1 MTKSKQG
8 YPREM
13 KTALHDV
20 TRFATLL
27 TRNPTTEDLLNTL
40 MRDFLSAQLVSAIE
54 IQMLAPDGS
63 LIMNTSVGLEIDG
76 NDPKSVASLSS
87 LISHPNMFSDLEDSG
102 FIFDASHGLTIT
114 SVTLNSSIKGFYL
127 FQHEPLFTP
136 DVNSSDQVQIFSSL
150 ITIYLSSKLT
160 LIPLTK
166 NLTLPATVEQVSK
179 LTARQLLILTGM
191 VEGKTNHE
199 LSIDL
204 GFSVSTIRH
213 ETMAIYKELGVSDRK
228 EAARVGQAE
237 SLV

>member
-1 MTKSKQG
+1 MNN
-8 YPREM
+8 
-13 KTALHDV
+13 V

-27 TRNPTTEDLLNTL
+27 TRTPTPHDLLNTL
-40 MRDFLSAQLVSAIE
+40 MRDFLSNQSVTAIE

-63 LIMNTSVGLEIDG
+63 LLMNTSVGLEIDG
-76 NDPKSVASLSS
+76 DGTKDVTSLST
-87 LISHPNMFSDLEDSG
+87 LISHSNVFAELDATGS
-102 FIFDASHGLTIT
+102 IFDPTHCLTVT
-114 SVTLNSSIKGFYL
+114 SLTLDSSIKGFYL
-127 FQHEPLFTP
+127 FQHEPTFTP

-150 ITIYLSSKLT
+150 MTIYLSSKLI

-166 NLTLPATVEQVSK
+166 NLTSAASVEQVSK

-237 SLV
+237 SLT

>member
-1 MTKSKQG
+1 MNNVS
-8 YPREM
+8 
-13 KTALHDV
+13 
-20 TRFATLL
+20 RFATLL
-27 TRNPTTEDLLNTL
+27 TRTPTPHDLLNTL
-40 MRDFLSAQLVSAIE
+40 MRDFLSNQSVTAIE

-63 LIMNTSVGLEIDG
+63 LLMKTSVGIAIHGDG
-76 NDPKSVASLSS
+76 TKDVTSLSS
-87 LISHPNMFSDLEDSG
+87 LVSHSNIFADLEKSG
-102 FIFDASHGLTIT
+102 SIFDPTHCLTVT
-114 SVTLNSSIKGFYL
+114 SVTLDSSIKGFYL
-127 FQHEPLFTP
+127 FQHAPLFTP

-150 ITIYLSSKLT
+150 MTIYLSSKLI

-166 NLTLPATVEQVSK
+166 SLTSAASVEQVSK

-237 SLV
+237 SLI

>member
-1 MTKSKQG
+1 
-8 YPREM
+8 
-13 KTALHDV
+13 
-20 TRFATLL
+20 
-27 TRNPTTEDLLNTL
+27 
-40 MRDFLSAQLVSAIE
+40 MRDFLSNQSVTAIE

-63 LIMNTSVGLEIDG
+63 LLMNTSVGLEIDSDG
-76 NDPKSVASLSS
+76 TKDVTALSS
-87 LISHPNMFSDLEDSG
+87 LISHSNIFADLEESG
-102 FIFDASHGLTIT
+102 SIFDQTHCLTVT
-114 SVTLNSSIKGFYL
+114 SVTLDSSIKGFYL
-127 FQHEPLFTP
+127 FQHASSFTP
-136 DVNSSDQVQIFSSL
+136 DKDSSDQVQIFSSL
-150 ITIYLSSKLT
+150 MTIYLSSKLI

-166 NLTLPATVEQVSK
+166 SLTSAASAEQVSM

-237 SLV
+237 SLI

>member
-1 MTKSKQG
+1 
-8 YPREM
+8 
-13 KTALHDV
+13 
-20 TRFATLL
+20 
-27 TRNPTTEDLLNTL
+27 
-40 MRDFLSAQLVSAIE
+40 MRDFLSNQSVTAIE

-63 LIMNTSVGLEIDG
+63 LLMNTSVGLEIDG
-76 NDPKSVASLSS
+76 DGTKDVTSLST
-87 LISHPNMFSDLEDSG
+87 LISHSNIFADLEASG
-102 FIFDASHGLTIT
+102 SIFDQTHCLTVT
-114 SVTLNSSIKGFYL
+114 SVTLDSSIKGFYL
-127 FQHEPLFTP
+127 FQHEPTFTP
-136 DVNSSDQVQIFSSL
+136 DVNSSHQVQIFSSL
-150 ITIYLSSKLT
+150 MTIYLSSKLI

-166 NLTLPATVEQVSK
+166 NLTSAASVKQVSK

-237 SLV
+237 SLI

>member
-1 MTKSKQG
+1 MNS
-8 YPREM
+8 
-13 KTALHDV
+13 V
-20 TRFATLL
+20 SRFATLL
-27 TRNPTTEDLLNTL
+27 TRTPTPHDLLNTL
-40 MRDFLSAQLVSAIE
+40 MRDFLSNQSVTAIE

-63 LIMNTSVGLEIDG
+63 LLMKTSVGIAIDG
-76 NDPKSVASLSS
+76 DGTKDVTSLSS
-87 LISHPNMFSDLEDSG
+87 LVSHSNIFADLEKSG
-102 FIFDASHGLTIT
+102 SIFDPTHCLTVT
-114 SVTLNSSIKGFYL
+114 SVTLDSSIKGFYL
-127 FQHEPLFTP
+127 FQHAPLFTP

-150 ITIYLSSKLT
+150 MTIYLSSKLI

-166 NLTLPATVEQVSK
+166 SLTSAASVEQVSK

-237 SLV
+237 HLI

>member
-1 MTKSKQG
+1 
-8 YPREM
+8 
-13 KTALHDV
+13 
-20 TRFATLL
+20 
-27 TRNPTTEDLLNTL
+27 
-40 MRDFLSAQLVSAIE
+40 MRDFLSNQSVTAIE

-63 LIMNTSVGLEIDG
+63 LLMNTSVGLEIDG
-76 NDPKSVASLSS
+76 DGTKDVTSLSS
-87 LISHPNMFSDLEDSG
+87 WISHSNIFADLEASG
-102 FIFDASHGLTIT
+102 SIFDPTHCLTVT
-114 SVTLNSSIKGFYL
+114 SVTLDSSIKGFYL
-127 FQHEPLFTP
+127 FQHAPSFTP
-136 DVNSSDQVQIFSSL
+136 GVNSSDQVQIFSSL
-150 ITIYLSSKLT
+150 MTIYLSSKLI

-166 NLTLPATVEQVSK
+166 TLTSAASPEQVSM

-237 SLV
+237 HLI

>member
-1 MTKSKQG
+1 MERLLNNVS
-8 YPREM
+8 
-13 KTALHDV
+13 
-20 TRFATLL
+20 RFATLL
-27 TRNPTTEDLLNTL
+27 TRTPSPHDLLNTL
-40 MRDFLSAQLVSAIE
+40 MRDFLSNQLVTAIE

-63 LIMNTSVGLEIDG
+63 LLMNTSVGIEIDG
-76 NDPKSVASLSS
+76 DGTKDVTSLSS
-87 LISHPNMFSDLEDSG
+87 LVSHSNIFRDLEESG
-102 FIFDASHGLTIT
+102 SIFDPTNCLTVT
-114 SVTLNSSIKGFYL
+114 SVTMDSSIKGFYL
-127 FQHEPLFTP
+127 FQHSSSFTP

-150 ITIYLSSKLT
+150 MTIYLSSKLI

-166 NLTLPATVEQVSK
+166 NLTSPATAEQVSK

-237 SLV
+237 SLI

>member
-1 MTKSKQG
+1 MERLLNS
-8 YPREM
+8 
-13 KTALHDV
+13 V
-20 TRFATLL
+20 SRFATLL
-27 TRNPTTEDLLNTL
+27 TRTPTPHDLLNTL
-40 MRDFLSAQLVSAIE
+40 MRDFLSNQSVTAIE

-63 LIMNTSVGLEIDG
+63 LLMKTSVGIAIHGDG
-76 NDPKSVASLSS
+76 TKDVTSLSS
-87 LISHPNMFSDLEDSG
+87 LVSHSNIFADLEKSG
-102 FIFDASHGLTIT
+102 SIFDPTHCLTVT
-114 SVTLNSSIKGFYL
+114 SVTLDSSIKGFYL
-127 FQHEPLFTP
+127 FQHAPLFTP

-150 ITIYLSSKLT
+150 MTIYLSSKLI

-166 NLTLPATVEQVSK
+166 SLTSAASVEQVSK

-228 EAARVGQAE
+228 EAARVGRAE
-237 SLV
+237 HLN

>member
-1 MTKSKQG
+1 LNNVS
-8 YPREM
+8 
-13 KTALHDV
+13 
-20 TRFATLL
+20 RFATLL
-27 TRNPTTEDLLNTL
+27 TRTPTPHDLLNTL
-40 MRDFLSAQLVSAIE
+40 MRDFLSNQSVNAIE

-63 LIMNTSVGLEIDG
+63 LLMKTSVGLEIDG
-76 NDPKSVASLSS
+76 DGTKDVKSLSS
-87 LISHPNMFSDLEDSG
+87 LISHFNIFRDLEETGSIYDPT
-102 FIFDASHGLTIT
+102 HCLTVT
-114 SVTLNSSIKGFYL
+114 SVTLDSSIKGFYL
-127 FQHEPLFTP
+127 FQHSSSFTP
-136 DVNSSDQVQIFSSL
+136 DENSSDQVQIFSSL
-150 ITIYLSSKLT
+150 MTIYLSSKLI

-166 NLTLPATVEQVSK
+166 SLTSAATAEHVSK

-237 SLV
+237 SLI

>member
-1 MTKSKQG
+1 LNNVS
-8 YPREM
+8 
-13 KTALHDV
+13 
-20 TRFATLL
+20 RFATLL
-27 TRNPTTEDLLNTL
+27 TRTPTPHDLLNTL
-40 MRDFLSAQLVSAIE
+40 MRDFLSNQSVTAIE

-63 LIMNTSVGLEIDG
+63 LLMKTSVGIAIHGDG
-76 NDPKSVASLSS
+76 TKDVTSLSS
-87 LISHPNMFSDLEDSG
+87 LVSHSNIFADLEKSG
-102 FIFDASHGLTIT
+102 SIFDPTHCLTVT
-114 SVTLNSSIKGFYL
+114 SVTLDSSIKGFYL
-127 FQHEPLFTP
+127 FQHAPLFTP

-150 ITIYLSSKLT
+150 MTIYLSSKLI

-166 NLTLPATVEQVSK
+166 SLTSAASVEQVSK

-237 SLV
+237 SLI

>member
-1 MTKSKQG
+1 MERLLNNVS
-8 YPREM
+8 
-13 KTALHDV
+13 
-20 TRFATLL
+20 RFAMLL
-27 TRNPTTEDLLNTL
+27 TRTPTPHDLLNTL
-40 MRDFLSAQLVSAIE
+40 MRDFLSNQSVTAIE

-63 LIMNTSVGLEIDG
+63 LLMNTSVGLEIDG
-76 NDPKSVASLSS
+76 DGTKDVTSLST
-87 LISHPNMFSDLEDSG
+87 LISHPNIFSELEATGS
-102 FIFDASHGLTIT
+102 IFDQTHCLTVT
-114 SVTLNSSIKGFYL
+114 SVTLDSSIKGFYL
-127 FQHEPLFTP
+127 FQHSPSFTP
-136 DVNSSDQVQIFSSL
+136 DENSSDQVQIFSSL
-150 ITIYLSSKLT
+150 MTIYLSSKLI

-166 NLTLPATVEQVSK
+166 TLTSPATAEQVSK

-237 SLV
+237 SLI